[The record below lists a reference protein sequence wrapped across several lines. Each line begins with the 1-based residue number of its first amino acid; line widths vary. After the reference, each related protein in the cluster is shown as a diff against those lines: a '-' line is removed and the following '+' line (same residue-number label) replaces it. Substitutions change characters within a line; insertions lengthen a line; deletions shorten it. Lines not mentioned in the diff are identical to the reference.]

1 MRYLLLKMSGKDGTN
16 ITGNNPDERN
26 PNNAGFA
33 QAPNHQDRP
42 LSQGSLYPNP
52 NVSTIQPPAYQPP
65 QT

>member
-1 MRYLLLKMSGKDGTN
+1 MIYLLLKMSGKDGMSNT
-16 ITGNNPDERN
+16 NNPDEGN
-26 PNNAGFA
+26 LDNAGFA
-33 QAPNHQDRP
+33 QAPNHQDQP

>member
-1 MRYLLLKMSGKDGTN
+1 MGYLLKMSGKDGKSN
-16 ITGNNPDERN
+16 AGNDPDEGNPD
-26 PNNAGFA
+26 NAGFA